1 MTEFLQQTP
10 DRSYTDYLREAG
22 EDDEELKRLDT
33 SGSSAGDI
41 FASALTTP
49 RTGIPSGAIS
59 PQHTESHS
67 FVNGLLSPF
76 SPLLKGK
83 EQREEFLE
91 YVSLQPCRKVS
102 IVVRVLP
109 TSEDDDDQRCIFPQI
124 RGNARLPSTV
134 QKPKTPRD
142 MVVVNP
148 AAFGTHIPSQVT
160 METARLV
167 TQVAKQS
174 CEDWYVSKHKKGTF
188 VSFI

>member
-1 MTEFLQQTP
+1 MTGFLLQTP
-10 DRSYTDYLREAG
+10 DRPYTEYLKEAG
-22 EDDEELKRLDT
+22 EDDEELKYLDT
-33 SGSSAGDI
+33 SGSSAGEL
-41 FASALTTP
+41 FALAMTTP
-49 RTGIPSGAIS
+49 RSSIPRGIIS
-59 PQHTESHS
+59 PQPTESRS

-76 SPLLKGK
+76 SPLLKEN
-83 EQREEFLE
+83 EQRKEFLQ

-109 TSEDDDDQRCIFPQI
+109 TNENDDEQRCLFPQMKVEP
-124 RGNARLPSTV
+124 RPTSSTQTSNAT
-134 QKPKTPRD
+134 RD

-174 CEDWYVSKHKKGTF
+174 CEDW
-188 VSFI
+188 